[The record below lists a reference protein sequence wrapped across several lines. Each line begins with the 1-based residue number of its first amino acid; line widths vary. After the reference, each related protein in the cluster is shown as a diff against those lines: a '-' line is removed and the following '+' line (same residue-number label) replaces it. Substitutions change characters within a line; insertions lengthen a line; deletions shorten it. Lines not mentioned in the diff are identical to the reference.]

1 MTDVDRVIR
10 HPLAY
15 ARQMRGW
22 SQAELAAQIGTAAGR
37 QGLRSGADRQRVW
50 KWETSRATPDAD
62 SQMLLA
68 DAFGIDQ
75 DLVRVLGWP
84 DWLPGGDETRTL
96 APHSTPAALR
106 EAIAARMDRRN
117 FVAYTAVSLTGFAH
131 EWATATP
138 AAFAAA
144 QQGKPVDADL
154 VGSLE
159 SISRNLTT
167 APTAQRQYTAPL
179 LDDQLKIVTGLIDE
193 GRYSEQVGERLHR
206 LAACLAQTVGWHRF
220 DHGQHAAAA
229 RFWHAAVHSAHTC
242 KDHDLGSGVLSDLA
256 YQALWLHDPSTS
268 VAVLDRAL
276 RRPLHPAARSVL
288 YLRKARAHAALGE
301 ERTCTRA
308 LSAAEKNFEDAAD
321 AGAAP
326 AWCAWM
332 SRSDLAVDTGR
343 CLLDL
348 GHVRQAHTL
357 IQDGTGMLPIAREKT
372 RAVFLAYEAEGYL
385 QGGEIDQAAYAA
397 HKALAMAQRIG
408 APRCTALISGMMPDF
423 KKHKAAPGVAQLLH
437 EVHTAHL

>member
-1 MTDVDRVIR
+1 MDQVIR

-22 SQAELAAQIGTAAGR
+22 SQPELAAQIAAAAR
-37 QGLRSGADRQRVW
+37 RRGLRSGVDRQRVW
-50 KWETSRATPDAD
+50 KWETSRATPDTD

-68 DAFGIDQ
+68 DAFGIGQ
-75 DLVRVLGWP
+75 GLVRVLGWP

-106 EAIAARMDRRN
+106 EALAARMDRRN
-117 FVAYTAVSLTGFAH
+117 FVAYTAASLTGFAH

-144 QQGKPVDADL
+144 RQGKPVDADL

-179 LDDQLKIVTGLIDE
+179 LDDQLKIVTSLVDE
-193 GRYSEQVGERLHR
+193 GRYSEQVGKRLHR
-206 LAACLAQTVGWHRF
+206 LAAGLAQTVGWHRF
-220 DHGQHAAAA
+220 DHGRHAAAA

-242 KDHDLGSGVLSDLA
+242 EDHDLGAGVLSDLA
-256 YQALWLHDPSTS
+256 YQSLWLRDPATS

-288 YLRKARAHAALGE
+288 HLRKARAHAALGE
-301 ERTCTRA
+301 EHACTRS
-308 LSAAEKNFEDAAD
+308 LGAAEKNFETAAG

-348 GHVRQAHTL
+348 GHTRQAHAL
-357 IQDGTGMLPIAREKT
+357 IQNGTEVLPVAREKT

-385 QGGEIDQAAYAA
+385 RGGEIDRAA
-397 HKALAMAQRIG
+397 HAAHTALAMAQRIG
-408 APRCTALISGMMPDF
+408 APRCTALISGMMPAF
-423 KKHKAAPGVAQLLH
+423 KKHKEVPGVAQLL
-437 EVHTAHL
+437 EKAQTARL